1 MSDSVGVNRF
11 TGKPLTD
18 FDHVRQSVGV
28 IFTTRIGE
36 RVYRRT
42 FGGALVGLLGKPLT
56 PENLMRAYM
65 ALVIGLELWE
75 PRFRVRSLAYPGT
88 TASGMAQGK
97 LGIEILGDYMPNALE
112 GDFTVA
118 SSQLVVI

>member
-1 MSDSVGVNRF
+1 MSDSVGINRH
-11 TGKPLTD
+11 TGKTLTD
-18 FDHVRQSVGV
+18 FDHVRQSIGV
-28 IFTTRIGE
+28 IFTTRLSE
-36 RVYRRT
+36 RIYRRT
-42 FGGALVGLLGKPLT
+42 FGGALVALLGQPLT

-75 PRFRVRSLAYPGT
+75 PRFRVRTFAYPGT
-88 TASGMAQGK
+88 TAAGMAQGK